1 MTGYANKLNEPFSAG
16 QIPQQ
21 GVSINYA
28 SGATAS
34 GASTDS
40 ALSTAEPQAN
50 GAPARGLKN
59 SILDLEA
66 WLPQRRTKTDAKT
79 SVPTVCMISASPAA
93 KSAPDLAR
101 PPLDSVASTSVQVDA
116 SKIVAPAIVNPD
128 SDAPAMLG
136 YDISATA
143 ASVTNSPQSD
153 SISPSVTSQTAP
165 AVLDCAES
173 FLDIPPLECKTVI
186 KKE

>member
-28 SGATAS
+28 SGATVS
-34 GASTDS
+34 GASTDPT
-40 ALSTAEPQAN
+40 LSKPQAN

-143 ASVTNSPQSD
+143 TPVTSSPQSD